1 MSTQQFYSRDPSTG
15 VVRGP
20 FTASQLKSFFS
31 EVGRGDWGVS
41 KSAKG
46 PWQRAS
52 SVKGLVAAQSSPP
65 VAASEAVVSATA
77 EDTQKRMQLP
87 LWAKIASGLAV
98 LLLLGIL
105 VIAYRAYSEMI
116 VNRRVDEIHREID
129 EIRRKSQEDSKKI
142 KEFFRGR

>member
-1 MSTQQFYSRDPSTG
+1 
-15 VVRGP
+15 
-20 FTASQLKSFFS
+20 
-31 EVGRGDWGVS
+31 
-41 KSAKG
+41 
-46 PWQRAS
+46 
-52 SVKGLVAAQSSPP
+52 LVAAQSSPP